1 MITINEKWKYK
12 VKFVKFP
19 LAKYTSFSVGVKV
32 KDSNDYVNYQMF
44 ALKKYDNLVD
54 GDEIQITKI
63 ISTEQAE
70 YNGKQQLKVTCE
82 FDIVNGSSQE
92 QVYYNQETASS
103 EPILSI
109 QSDDLPF

>member
-1 MITINEKWKYK
+1 MITINDKWKYK

-19 LAKYTSFSVGVKV
+19 QDKYTSFSIGVKV

-63 ISTEQAE
+63 ISTEQSE

-92 QVYYNQETASS
+92 QVYYNQETESK

-109 QSDDLPF
+109 QTDDLPF